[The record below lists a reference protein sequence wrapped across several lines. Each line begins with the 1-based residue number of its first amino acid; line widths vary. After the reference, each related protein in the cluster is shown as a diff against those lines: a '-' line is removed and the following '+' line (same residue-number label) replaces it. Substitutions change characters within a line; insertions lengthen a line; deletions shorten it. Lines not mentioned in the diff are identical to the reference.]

1 MTYHDII
8 IIPEIL
14 DISDHEI
21 ESIYILN
28 FSDFFC
34 RYILGDYITYISST
48 QLIFGGSFALMEVSF
63 VLASSFM

>member
-28 FSDFFC
+28 FSADTFWA
-34 RYILGDYITYISST
+34 TT
-48 QLIFGGSFALMEVSF
+48 
-63 VLASSFM
+63 